1 MQCQNPDQND
11 GVIMEKARAHQLGLS
26 FSPQHHHG
34 GWWEPCPIAPQP
46 LPSIPKMPQHPY
58 LAEASLLGK
67 P

>member
-1 MQCQNPDQND
+1 
-11 GVIMEKARAHQLGLS
+11 MEKARAYQLGLS